1 MEIDGHSLTIDR
13 VQQFLADDGLTVT
26 LNPSARRHMERYQQG
41 VDRLLASGTKMV
53 YGYHTGLGRLK
64 DYTVQAEDQAR
75 FQINI
80 LHSHATGIGPYFND
94 KISRLALLLRAN
106 VLSRGHAGVR
116 PELVERLLTLINHQ
130 VYPML
135 RQIGSLGVGDLQPMA
150 QLGLCLTG
158 MPEGELKFAGEVGQA
173 PDILRKA
180 GVDPVYFPLARLEAL
195 ALISGGTVLYAA
207 SLLAYHKAN
216 RLIDLADA
224 ALALNM
230 EALRGE
236 IDAYDPRV
244 HQARGIAGQIH
255 SAECVR
261 QLVQGSQFLG
271 NQLLN
276 SGGPRVQDP
285 VSFRSGPQIHG
296 AVRDTL
302 SYVETVLAR
311 GLNAS
316 THNPMFFESEDGQF
330 DSLSGGN
337 FHGSLTSYAMD
348 LAAIVMTD
356 LSVLSERRSAR
367 LLDPTMSHGLP
378 LNLVAE
384 QQGLNTG
391 FALIQANATALVS
404 EMRVHATPASVG
416 SMPSKNN
423 QEDHNSMGMTAV
435 RKLLRI
441 LEGVQMTLAVELLCA
456 CQGIDLVRRDRPDLR
471 LGRGTDQLYQ
481 RIRQDLPAIHQD
493 VYSGQLLFQ
502 MSALMEQDDLLTIFR
517 QATGSA

>member
-1 MEIDGHSLTIDR
+1 VEIDGQTLSI
-13 VQQFLADDGLTVT
+13 VQVQHFLDHEEVQVS
-26 LNPSARRHMERYQQG
+26 LNPSARRHMQRYQEG
-41 VDRLLASGTKMV
+41 VDRLLASGTKMI

-64 DYTVQAEDQAR
+64 DYTVSAEDQAR
-75 FQINI
+75 FQVNI

-106 VLSRGHAGVR
+106 VLCRGHAGVR
-116 PELVERLLTLINHQ
+116 PALVERLLTLINHR
-130 VYPML
+130 VFPML

-158 MPEGELKFAGEVGQA
+158 MPEGQLKYEGEVGSA
-173 PDILRKA
+173 PEILRKA
-180 GVDPVYFPLARLEAL
+180 GIEPVDFPLARLEAL
-195 ALISGGTVLYAA
+195 ALISGGTVLYSA
-207 SLLAYHKAN
+207 SLLAFHKAS

-244 HQARGIAGQIH
+244 HLARGIGGQIE
-255 SAECVR
+255 SAERVR
-261 QLVQGSQFLG
+261 GLLTGSQFVG
-271 NQLLN
+271 NPLL
-276 SGGPRVQDP
+276 SSGPRVQDP

-302 SYVETVLAR
+302 AYVETVLAR
-311 GLNAS
+311 VLNAS
-316 THNPMFFESEDGQF
+316 THNPMFFEREDGLF

-356 LSVLSERRSAR
+356 LGVLSERRSAR
-367 LLDPTMSHGLP
+367 LLDPSMSHGLP

-384 QQGLNTG
+384 EQGLNTG

-441 LEGVQMTLAVELLCA
+441 LEGVQMILAVEFLCA
-456 CQGIDLVRRDRPDLR
+456 CQGIDLVRRQVPDLE
-471 LGRGTDQLYQ
+471 LGQGTRRLYQ
-481 RIRQDLPAIHQD
+481 RIRQDLPVIESD
-493 VYSGQLLFQ
+493 VYSGQMLFQ
-502 MSALMEQDDLLTIFR
+502 MSELLEQNELLEIFR
-517 QATGSA
+517 SA

>member
-1 MEIDGHSLTIDR
+1 
-13 VQQFLADDGLTVT
+13 
-26 LNPSARRHMERYQQG
+26 
-41 VDRLLASGTKMV
+41 
-53 YGYHTGLGRLK
+53 
-64 DYTVQAEDQAR
+64 
-75 FQINI
+75 
-80 LHSHATGIGPYFND
+80 
-94 KISRLALLLRAN
+94 
-106 VLSRGHAGVR
+106 
-116 PELVERLLTLINHQ
+116 
-130 VYPML
+130 
-135 RQIGSLGVGDLQPMA
+135 
-150 QLGLCLTG
+150 
-158 MPEGELKFAGEVGQA
+158 
-173 PDILRKA
+173 
-180 GVDPVYFPLARLEAL
+180 
-195 ALISGGTVLYAA
+195 
-207 SLLAYHKAN
+207 AYHKAS

-261 QLVQGSQFLG
+261 RLVRGSQFLG
-271 NQLLN
+271 NQLF
-276 SGGPRVQDP
+276 STGPRVQDP

-302 SYVETVLAR
+302 AYVETVLAR

-316 THNPMFFESEDGQF
+316 THNPMFFEGEDGQF

-441 LEGVQMTLAVELLCA
+441 LEGVQMTLAVEFLCA
-456 CQGIDLVRRDRPDLR
+456 CQGIDLVRREHPGLR
-471 LGRGTDQLYQ
+471 LGQGTDRLYA
-481 RIRQDLPAIHQD
+481 RIRQDLPAIFHD

-517 QATGSA
+517 QATRF

>member
-1 MEIDGHSLTIDR
+1 MDFLDR
-13 VQQFLADDGLTVT
+13 GDESVT
-26 LNPSARRHMERYQQG
+26 LAPAARKHMEHYQHG
-41 VDRLLASGTKMV
+41 VDRLLASGTKLV

-64 DYTVQAEDQAR
+64 DFTVHAEDQAL

-116 PELVERLLTLINHQ
+116 PEMVERLITLINHQ

-158 MPEGELKFAGEVGQA
+158 MPEGELKFQGEVGKA

-207 SLLAYHKAN
+207 ALLAFNKAS

-224 ALALNM
+224 ALALNL

-236 IDAYDPRV
+236 IDAYDERV
-244 HQARGIAGQIH
+244 HLARGIGGQIH
-255 SAECVR
+255 SADRVR
-261 QLVQGSQFLG
+261 RLLQGSDFLG
-271 NQLLN
+271 AELYP
-276 SGGPRVQDP
+276 GGPRVQDP
-285 VSFRSGPQIHG
+285 VSFRSSPQIHG

-302 SYVETVLAR
+302 GYVETVLAR

-316 THNPMFFESEDGQF
+316 THNPMFFEREDGQF

-356 LSVLSERRSAR
+356 LGVLSERRSAR
-367 LLDPTMSHGLP
+367 LLDPHMSHGLP

-404 EMRVHATPASVG
+404 EMRVHSTPASVG

-441 LEGVQMTLAVELLCA
+441 LEGVQMTLAVEFLCA
-456 CQGIDLVRRDRPDLR
+456 CQGIDLVRRDFPEMR
-471 LGRGTDQLYQ
+471 LGHGTDQLFQ
-481 RIRQDLPAIHQD
+481 RIRKEVPPIFSD
-493 VYSGQLLFQ
+493 VYAGELLFQ
-502 MSALMEQDDLLTIFR
+502 MSALMETDDLVTIFR
-517 QATGSA
+517 AL

>member
-1 MEIDGHSLTIDR
+1 VEIDGQFLSVAQ
-13 VQQFLADDGLTVT
+13 VQQFLSDDSLTVS
-26 LNPSARRHMERYQQG
+26 LDASARRHMERYQQG

-64 DYTVQAEDQAR
+64 DYTVHAEDQAQ

-158 MPEGELKFAGEVGQA
+158 MPEGELKFADEVGSA

-207 SLLAYHKAN
+207 SLLAYHKAS

-224 ALALNM
+224 ALALNL

-236 IDAYDPRV
+236 GDAYDPRV
-244 HQARGIAGQIH
+244 HLARGIAGQIH
-255 SAECVR
+255 SADLVR
-261 QLVQGSQFLG
+261 RLTRGSQFLG
-271 NQLLN
+271 NQLF
-276 SGGPRVQDP
+276 STGPRVQDP

-316 THNPMFFESEDGQF
+316 THNPMFFEREDGSF

-356 LSVLSERRSAR
+356 LAVLSERRSAR

-378 LNLVAE
+378 LNLVAA

-404 EMRVHATPASVG
+404 EMRVHATPASIG

-456 CQGIDLVRRDRPDLR
+456 CQGIDLVRREYPELQ
-471 LGRGTDQLYQ
+471 LGEGTERIYR
-481 RIRQDLPAIHQD
+481 RIRQDIPAIFSD

-502 MSALMEQDDLLTIFR
+502 MSALMEGNDLLDLLR
-517 QATGSA
+517 QL

>member
-1 MEIDGHSLTIDR
+1 MEIDGQSLTIAQ
-13 VQQFLADDGLTVT
+13 VQQFLVDDELTIT

-41 VDRLLASGTKMV
+41 VDRLLASGTKLV

-64 DYTVQAEDQAR
+64 DYTVHAEDQAL

-106 VLSRGHAGVR
+106 VLARGHAGVR
-116 PELVERLLTLINHQ
+116 PGLVERLLTLINHR

-158 MPEGELKFAGEVGQA
+158 MPEGELKFAGEVGEA

-180 GVDPVYFPLARLEAL
+180 GVDPIYFPLARLEAL
-195 ALISGGTVLYAA
+195 ALISGGTVLYSA
-207 SLLAYHKAN
+207 SLLAYHKAS

-261 QLVQGSQFLG
+261 KLVRGSQFLG
-271 NQLLN
+271 NPMF
-276 SGGPRVQDP
+276 STGPRVQDP

-302 SYVETVLAR
+302 GYVETVLAR

-316 THNPMFFESEDGQF
+316 THNPMFFEREEGQF

-456 CQGIDLVRRDRPDLR
+456 CQGIDLVRREHPELQ
-471 LGRGTDQLYQ
+471 LGQGTDLLYQ
-481 RIRQDLPAIHQD
+481 RIRQDVPAIWND
-493 VYSGQLLFQ
+493 VYAGQLLFQ

-517 QATGSA
+517 TS